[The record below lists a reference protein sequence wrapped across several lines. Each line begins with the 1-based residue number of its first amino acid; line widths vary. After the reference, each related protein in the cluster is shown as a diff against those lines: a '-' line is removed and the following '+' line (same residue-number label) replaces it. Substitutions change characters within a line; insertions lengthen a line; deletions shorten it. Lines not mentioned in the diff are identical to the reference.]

1 VILEARRLN
10 RMVKVV
16 RLVGCGRFGMLRMC
30 VPARPLT
37 LLLGLMLDVWIRAT
51 ASTFGLSRICTYC

>member
-1 VILEARRLN
+1 
-10 RMVKVV
+10 MVKVV